1 MKPQVCSCSPQCVHQ
16 IPNSNGPIREP
27 DPRTNF
33 SGFLKTLSR
42 PFDLL
47 TAQRETPDTHKVLAS
62 YLGISRPAFPV
73 DISLRG
79 GGVIR
84 VFTRGELKVFWSI
97 FVDECYRLWAD
108 SRTIVDA
115 GANIGVFS
123 VWAARKLPRATIIA
137 IEPHPETFARLRH
150 NIHAN
155 QLESRVQVTQMAL
168 SAQTVDREMPAAG
181 ESQRRALFPQDQ
193 SGTGEIVRVP
203 SITLEELMDRHQLS
217 TIDLLKMDIEG
228 SEWEVLLSTPASVLQ
243 RIRRMQFEYHEV
255 NARFGYSKAGL
266 FKHLTNAGF
275 VITQCREDKH
285 RTGIAVAEQPER
297 RKLPSSPAS

>member
-16 IPNSNGPIREP
+16 IPSSKGPIREP
-27 DPRTNF
+27 APGTNF
-33 SGFLKTLSR
+33 SGLLKNLTR

-47 TAQRETPDTHKVLAS
+47 TAQRRTPDTHKVLAS

-84 VFTRGELKVFWSI
+84 AFTRGELKVFWSI

-108 SRTIVDA
+108 SRTILDA

-137 IEPHPETFARLRH
+137 IEPHPETFSRLRH
-150 NIHAN
+150 NIYAN
-155 QLESRVQVTQMAL
+155 QFESRVQIMQFAL
-168 SAQTVDREMPAAG
+168 SAETVDREMPAAG
-181 ESQRRALFPQDQ
+181 ESQRRALFPQDR
-193 SGTGEIVRVP
+193 SGTGNVVRVP
-203 SITLEELMDRHQLS
+203 STTLADLMDRHQLP

-255 NARFGYSKAGL
+255 HARFGYSKAGL
-266 FKHLTNAGF
+266 FKHLSNAGF
-275 VITQCREDKH
+275 SITESREDRH
-285 RTGIAVAEQPER
+285 GTGIAVAEQTER
-297 RKLPSSPAS
+297 GKAT